1 MFNRLVNENLDTL
14 RGAFSRSP
22 RATKAAAPRPARR
35 RPAAKSP
42 AAMWGAA
49 ELQSRGIDPYIS
61 DLPQKTALK
70 SISLNREMVDF
81 INDGG
86 SYGTE
91 RYSEIQLEN
100 AYRTSYYL
108 YAALK
113 KVARMVSTVPVVAEG
128 RIRQSSW
135 IRLPET
141 HPLNLLI
148 SNSTRRLWFES
159 YLFWAMF
166 GSVATYKER
175 TPHAVAMAARNTP
188 IYSFP
193 KGAVAGLHVIPN
205 ANWQLDETGYGGE
218 VKGISLTTIDP
229 EDYGGETYLPR
240 DRFIFMNDFDPR
252 DPNRGVSVVSMA
264 INSAVTNAAIQ
275 RFAAHYFMSGAM
287 PMLLVQPETDDP
299 DMTDDADVARVKN
312 RFEEIWRG
320 IFSRFSLRS
329 MFVNKRYKVDQVGI
343 KAEDVNAPE
352 LNTETLKAI
361 CSVVGI
367 APDLI
372 IPPDGGSDNARHKSL
387 IKQALTDTVIPF
399 MHDLLSSYN
408 DDLGLSDAGLRLVV
422 AEDQMP
428 GLEADRADAAGTETS
443 LWSQSVQTL
452 KETRTRVNLPEEVD
466 ENEIFMVGGKPIT
479 YARLLRDAKAVS
491 AEDKQYIVQAWQENT
506 IFLSEFRVALGLP
519 KLLPGM
525 RDGFKYQVVPD
536 PAAGGGGF
544 GGGGGAPDGGGT
556 PPELPPGGDGGDA
569 APEEP
574 DADKGWDEGEWEDDD
589 GEFSAWD
596 ALAAVADLFE
606 DAAEGELVEEPV
618 EAQAAINDT
627 PVANETPTIEEV
639 NTGMIVEPTPPAP
652 EPEVVKTPGYVYLSL
667 ANEDQLVRV
676 QERLKAECPAIE
688 LSDPAT
694 LHVTLAYAENVDDEK
709 FNAACALTPDAPH
722 LFSLRV
728 ERLTTFDAQ
737 DGKVP
742 VVLLVD
748 LDMRLSSLQSKVR
761 TALQTVGAGVSEY
774 TVNYNPH
781 ITLGYCPAPATLPE
795 LDVTMGVTPSALCW
809 AREDYNVVHR
819 IEFVPTITGQDPQ
832 TPEVVNELRELTEM
846 FREKFVDLLRMWQAK
861 GEAPRVLPPR
871 IRDWVSE
878 ALQGRDAHVVF
889 VAALRC
895 AQDGTFDDEAINE
908 GNPVVNR
915 LTRGSMQ
922 DTPEQELA
930 AWEKSARNNYKKAA
944 TRFESKQL
952 PAPIAARVRSA
963 LKAESVYNETVKQVF
978 ADARAQLATYEPP
991 QANEDTLAD
1000 WVASIMDDPELRAL
1014 VEEGDDVA
1022 GDDNQ

>member
-1 MFNRLVNENLDTL
+1 MFNRLINENVDTL
-14 RGAFSRSP
+14 RGAFSRAP
-22 RATKAAAPRPARR
+22 RATKAAAPRSAPR

-49 ELQSRGIDPYIS
+49 ELQSRGLDPYIS

-70 SISLNREMVDF
+70 SISLSREMVDF

-135 IRLPET
+135 VRLPET

-166 GSVATYKER
+166 GAVATYKER

-188 IYSFP
+188 VYTFP

-205 ANWQLDETGYGGE
+205 ANWQLDETAYGGE
-218 VKGISLTTIDP
+218 VKGITLTTIDP
-229 EDYGGETYLPR
+229 EDYGNETYLPR
-240 DRFIFMNDFDPR
+240 ERFIFMNDFDPR

-299 DMTDDADVARVKN
+299 DQTNPADMARVKN

-329 MFVNKRYKVDQVGI
+329 MFVNRRYKVDQVGI

-367 APDLI
+367 APDMI

-428 GLEADRADAAGTETS
+428 GLEADRADAATTETS
-443 LWSQSVQTL
+443 LWSGTVQSFR
-452 KETRTRVNLPEEVD
+452 ETRVRVNLPEEVD
-466 ENEIFMVGGKPIT
+466 EDEIFNVGGKPIT
-479 YARLLRDAKAVS
+479 YKRLLRDANSVS
-491 AEDKQYIVQAWQENT
+491 AEDKQYYVQAWTEGV
-506 IFLSEFRVALGLP
+506 IRRSELRQALGLP
-519 KLLPGM
+519 PLVLGM
-525 RDGFKYQVVPD
+525 PDGFKYEVVPD
-536 PAAGGGGF
+536 PSAGGGGF
-544 GGGGGAPDGGGT
+544 GGGAPEGGDT
-556 PPELPPGGDGGDA
+556 PPELPPGGGEGEAPDDPEAGDA
-569 APEEP
+569 SK
-574 DADKGWDEGEWEDDD
+574 DWDEGEWMDDD
-589 GEFSAWD
+589 ELSPWD
-596 ALAAVADLFE
+596 ALAALADLFE
-606 DAAEGELVEEPV
+606 DAEEGELVEDAAAP
-618 EAQAAINDT
+618 EAPINDT
-627 PVANETPTIEEV
+627 PVANETPAPTIEAIT
-639 NTGMIVEPTPPAP
+639 TGTVVEPTPPAP
-652 EPEVVKTPGYVYLSL
+652 APIVVTTPGYVYLSL

-676 QERLKAECPAIE
+676 QERLKAACPAIE

-694 LHVTLAYAENVDDEK
+694 LHLTLAYAENVDDAA

-728 ERLTTFDAQ
+728 ERLTAFDAH

-742 VVLLVD
+742 VVLEVD
-748 LDMRLSSLQSKVR
+748 LDMRLSSLQTKVR
-761 TALQTVGAGVSEY
+761 TAFQAVGVGVSEY

-781 ITLGYCPAPATLPE
+781 ITLGYCPAPTALPQ

-819 IEFVPTITGQDPQ
+819 VEFTPTVTGQDPQ
-832 TPEVVNELRELTEM
+832 TPEIVNELRELTEM

-871 IRDWVSE
+871 IREWVGE
-878 ALQGRDAHVVF
+878 ALQGRDPHVVF
-889 VAALRC
+889 VAAMRC

-908 GNPVVNR
+908 GNPVVQR

-944 TRFESKQL
+944 MRFETKQL
-952 PAPIAARVRSA
+952 PAPIAAGVRAA
-963 LKAESVYNETVKQVF
+963 LKSENGYNENVKQVF
-978 ADARAQLATYEPP
+978 TEARAQLATYEPP
-991 QANEDTLAD
+991 QANEDTLAE
-1000 WVASIMDDPELRAL
+1000 WAASIMDDPELRAL
-1014 VEEGDDVA
+1014 VEEGDE
-1022 GDDNQ
+1022 GD